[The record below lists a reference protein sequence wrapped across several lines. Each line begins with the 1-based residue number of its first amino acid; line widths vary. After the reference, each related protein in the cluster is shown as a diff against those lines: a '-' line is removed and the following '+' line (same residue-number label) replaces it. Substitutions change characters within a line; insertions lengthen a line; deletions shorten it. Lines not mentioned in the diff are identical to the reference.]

1 MLPVSHTC
9 TTFCSIRLRTKT
21 DHRKSKRDEIRKAL
35 SEEWKKV
42 DESERSLFMKM
53 GEEDQLRYEK
63 EMDAAAKGYD

>member
-1 MLPVSHTC
+1 MYYILLNTPAY
-9 TTFCSIRLRTKT
+9 KT
-21 DHRKSKRDEIRKAL
+21 DHRKSKRDEIRKVL